1 MSEDR
6 ASGPGSA
13 PRSLPVGRAVRSAD
27 RRTPRAHSRHLA
39 QPPPTGRHAL
49 VPSTRPRFLPDPATC
64 DGSRHE
70 ARRKDRPRD
79 GRLPCI
85 GRGIALAFAREG
97 ADVAINYRR
106 DEDAARATADEVRAL
121 GRRAEVHRADVAD
134 PEAMARM
141 FEAAAKSL
149 GGFDVVVANS
159 GVASRT
165 ATVVDTD
172 YDYWKRVVDV
182 DLNGVFLTC
191 KLGVPHLRE
200 RGNVIVV
207 SSIGADLCA
216 PFGAPYYVAK
226 AGANALVKVLAK
238 ELAPA
243 KKRVNCIAP
252 GMIATDMG

>member
-1 MSEDR
+1 MKLEGR
-6 ASGPGSA
+6 TAIVTGASRG
-13 PRSLPVGRAVRSAD
+13 
-27 RRTPRAHSRHLA
+27 
-39 QPPPTGRHAL
+39 
-49 VPSTRPRFLPDPATC
+49 
-64 DGSRHE
+64 
-70 ARRKDRPRD
+70 
-79 GRLPCI
+79 I

-97 ADVAINYRR
+97 ADVAVNYRR
-106 DEDAARATADEVRAL
+106 DEAAARATADEIRAL
-121 GRRAEVHRADVAD
+121 GRRAEVYQADVAD
-134 PEAMARM
+134 PVAMASM
-141 FEAAAKSL
+141 FEAAAAAL

-191 KLGVPHLRE
+191 KLGVPRLRDH
-200 RGNVIVV
+200 GNVIVV

-252 GMIATDMG
+252 GMIATDMGNKLVAALGEGIVSTIPLGRIGQPEDVAAAAVFLASDDASWITGKILRVDGGVFM

>member
-1 MSEDR
+1 MKLEGR
-6 ASGPGSA
+6 TAIVTGASRG
-13 PRSLPVGRAVRSAD
+13 
-27 RRTPRAHSRHLA
+27 
-39 QPPPTGRHAL
+39 
-49 VPSTRPRFLPDPATC
+49 
-64 DGSRHE
+64 
-70 ARRKDRPRD
+70 
-79 GRLPCI
+79 I

-97 ADVAINYRR
+97 ADVAVNYRR
-106 DEDAARATADEVRAL
+106 DEAAARATADEIRAL
-121 GRRAEVHRADVAD
+121 GRRAEVYQADVAD
-134 PEAMARM
+134 PAAMASM
-141 FEAAAKSL
+141 FEAAAAAL

-191 KLGVPHLRE
+191 KLGVPRLRDH
-200 RGNVIVV
+200 GNVIVV

-252 GMIATDMG
+252 GMIATDMGNKLVAALGEGIVSTIPLGRIGQPEDVAAAAVFLASDDASWITGKILRVDGGVFM

>member
-1 MSEDR
+1 MKLEGR
-6 ASGPGSA
+6 TAIVTGASRG
-13 PRSLPVGRAVRSAD
+13 
-27 RRTPRAHSRHLA
+27 
-39 QPPPTGRHAL
+39 
-49 VPSTRPRFLPDPATC
+49 
-64 DGSRHE
+64 
-70 ARRKDRPRD
+70 
-79 GRLPCI
+79 I

-97 ADVAINYRR
+97 ADVAVNYRR
-106 DEDAARATADEVRAL
+106 DEAAARATADEIRAL
-121 GRRAEVHRADVAD
+121 GRRAEVYQADVAD
-134 PEAMARM
+134 PAAMAGM
-141 FEAAAKSL
+141 FEAAAAAL

-191 KLGVPHLRE
+191 KLGVPRLRDH
-200 RGNVIVV
+200 GNVIVV

-216 PFGAPYYVAK
+216 PYGAPYYVAK

-252 GMIATDMG
+252 GMIATDMGNKLVAALGEGIVSTIPLGRIGQPEDVAAAAVFLASDDASWITGKILRVDGGVFM

>member
-1 MSEDR
+1 MKLEGR
-6 ASGPGSA
+6 TAIVTGASRG
-13 PRSLPVGRAVRSAD
+13 
-27 RRTPRAHSRHLA
+27 
-39 QPPPTGRHAL
+39 
-49 VPSTRPRFLPDPATC
+49 
-64 DGSRHE
+64 
-70 ARRKDRPRD
+70 
-79 GRLPCI
+79 I

-97 ADVAINYRR
+97 ADVAVNYRR
-106 DEDAARATADEVRAL
+106 DEAAARATADEIRAL
-121 GRRAEVHRADVAD
+121 GRRAEVYQADVAD
-134 PEAMARM
+134 PVAMASM
-141 FEAAAKSL
+141 FEAAAAAL

-191 KLGVPHLRE
+191 KLGVPRLRDH
-200 RGNVIVV
+200 GNVIVV

-243 KKRVNCIAP
+243 KKRINCIAP
-252 GMIATDMG
+252 GMIATDMGNKLVAALGEGIVSTIPLGRIGQPEDVAAAAVFLASDDASWITGKILRVDGGVFM

>member
-1 MSEDR
+1 MKLSGR
-6 ASGPGSA
+6 TAIVTGASRG
-13 PRSLPVGRAVRSAD
+13 
-27 RRTPRAHSRHLA
+27 
-39 QPPPTGRHAL
+39 
-49 VPSTRPRFLPDPATC
+49 
-64 DGSRHE
+64 
-70 ARRKDRPRD
+70 
-79 GRLPCI
+79 I

-97 ADVAINYRR
+97 ADVAVNYRR
-106 DEDAARATADEVRAL
+106 DEAAARATADEIRSL
-121 GRRAEVHRADVAD
+121 GRRAEIYQADVAD
-134 PEAMARM
+134 PAAMAAM
-141 FEAAAKSL
+141 FEAAGAAL

-159 GVASRT
+159 GVASRM

-191 KLGVPHLRE
+191 KLGVPRLRDH
-200 RGNVIVV
+200 GNVIVV

-252 GMIATDMG
+252 GMIATDMGNKLVAAVGEGIVSTIPLGRIGQPEDVAAAAVFLASDDASWITGKILRVDGGVFM